1 MNPTASASASEIA
14 SVWRIRFVWL
24 VLALLLLVVMGRLV
38 QLHLLDSEFLKQQG
52 DVRTLRVE
60 PIEAYR
66 GMITDRH
73 GEPLAVSSP
82 VATLWVNPQQFP
94 QDAEAV
100 RLLAERVNQRPAD
113 LAQRLERFAER
124 EFMYLRRQVTPDLAE
139 EVLSLQLPGVYRL
152 DEHKRYYP
160 SGEIA
165 AHLVGF
171 TNIDERGQEGLELAW
186 NHWLEAESGRKRV
199 LKDLRGRTIRNLAT
213 LQQPRP
219 GQDLTL
225 SLDLR
230 LQYLAY
236 RELKAAVDQHG
247 AVSGSLI
254 LLDAQTGE
262 VLALVNQPSFN
273 PNNRALMKASGM
285 RNRALTDLIEPGS
298 VIKPFSVAVALQSG
312 IFSADDTIDTSP
324 GVMRLAGQ
332 TIRDFRNYGELS
344 PAGILTHSS
353 NVGVARMIL
362 ELPDELLVDYYND
375 LGFGRATG
383 TGFPGEAS
391 GVLPGGFNISRIKR
405 ATLSYGYGLSVT
417 MGQLAQ
423 AYMVLADHGRLH
435 PLSLLKVNEPS
446 TTPVFDPE
454 VTREVL
460 AMMEQATQPGG
471 TGTRAA
477 IPGYRVAGKTGTVHK
492 LGVEGYRSGDYLAT
506 FAGIAPASDP
516 RLVAVVMIDS
526 PSGQEYFGGEVAAP
540 VFSRVVGHAL
550 RILDIPPDDP
560 EQVLSQ

>member
-1 MNPTASASASEIA
+1 VSQPPPLSDISAASY
-14 SVWRIRFVWL
+14 WRIRFVWL
-24 VLALLLLVVMGRLV
+24 VLVVLLLAVTARLV
-38 QLHLLDSEFLKQQG
+38 QLHLFESEFLKHQG

-60 PIEAYR
+60 PIQAYR

-82 VATLWVNPQQFP
+82 VATLWINPQQFP
-94 QDAEAV
+94 QDAQAI

-113 LAQRLERFAER
+113 LAGRLQRFSEH

-139 EVLSLQLPGVYRL
+139 EVLALQLPGVYAL
-152 DEHKRYYP
+152 DEYKRYYP

-171 TNIDERGQEGLELAW
+171 TNIDEQGQEGLELAW
-186 NHWLEAESGRKRV
+186 NHWLEAEPGRKRV
-199 LKDLRGRTIRNLAT
+199 LKDLRGRRVRNLAT
-213 LQQPRP
+213 LQQPQP
-219 GQDLTL
+219 GQNLTL

-236 RELKAAVDQHG
+236 RELKAAVEQHG

-254 LLDAQTGE
+254 LLDARTGE

-273 PNNRALMKASGM
+273 PNNRAIMDPSGM
-285 RNRALTDLIEPGS
+285 RNRALVDLIEPGS

-312 IFSADDTIDTSP
+312 VFSADDTIDTSP

-332 TIRDFRNYGELS
+332 TIRDFRNYGELT
-344 PAGILTHSS
+344 PGGILTHSS
-353 NVGVARMIL
+353 NVGVSRMAL
-362 ELPDELLVDYYND
+362 ELPDDMLVDFYND

-423 AYMVLADHGRLH
+423 AYMVLADQGRLH
-435 PLSLLKVNEPS
+435 PLSLLKINEPS
-446 TTPVFDPE
+446 SIPVFDPE
-454 VTREVL
+454 VTRDVL
-460 AMMEQATQPGG
+460 AMMERSTQPGG

-492 LGVEGYRSGDYLAT
+492 LGIDGYRSGDYLAT

-516 RLVAVVMIDS
+516 RLVAVVMLDS
-526 PSGQEYFGGEVAAP
+526 PKGQEYFGGEVAAP

>member
-1 MNPTASASASEIA
+1 MNKAARSSPRVASI
-14 SVWRIRFVWL
+14 WRIRFVWL
-24 VLALLLLVVMGRLV
+24 VLVILLLVVTGRLI
-38 QLHLLDSEFLKQQG
+38 QLHLFESEFLKHQG
-52 DVRTLRVE
+52 DARTLRVE
-60 PIEAYR
+60 PIPAYR

-82 VATLWVNPQQFP
+82 VATLWINPQQFP
-94 QDAEAV
+94 DNAEAV
-100 RLLAERVNQRPAD
+100 RRLAEQVGETPQWLARRLQRFS
-113 LAQRLERFAER
+113 EH

-139 EVLSLQLPGVYRL
+139 EVLALQLPGVYAR
-152 DEHKRYYP
+152 DEYKRYYP

-171 TNIDERGQEGLELAW
+171 TNIDEQGQEGLELAW
-186 NHWLEAESGRKRV
+186 NHWLEAEPGRKRV
-199 LKDLRGRTIRNLAT
+199 LKDLRGRTVRNLAT

-236 RELKAAVDQHG
+236 RELKAAVEQHN

-254 LLDAQTGE
+254 LLDARSGE
-262 VLALVNQPSFN
+262 VLALVNQPSYN
-273 PNNRALMKASGM
+273 PNNRVKMNASGM
-285 RNRALTDLIEPGS
+285 RNRALVDLMEPGS
-298 VIKPFSVAVALQSG
+298 VIKPFSIAVALQSG
-312 IFSADDTIDTSP
+312 VFTADDTINTSP
-324 GVMRLAGQ
+324 GVIRLAGQ
-332 TIRDFRNYGELS
+332 TIRDFRDYGELTL
-344 PAGILTHSS
+344 AGILTHSS
-353 NVGVARMIL
+353 NIGVSRMIL
-362 ELPDELLVDYYND
+362 ELPDDLLVNYYNE

-391 GVLPGGFNISRIKR
+391 GVLPGDSDISRIKR

-417 MGQLAQ
+417 LGQLAQ
-423 AYMVLADHGRLH
+423 AYMALADQGRLH
-435 PLSLLKVNEPS
+435 PLSLLKVKETS
-446 TTPVFDPE
+446 STPVFDAE
-454 VTREVL
+454 VTSQVL
-460 AMMEQATQPGG
+460 KMMERATQPGG

-477 IPGYRVAGKTGTVHK
+477 IPGYRIAGKTGTVHK
-492 LGVEGYRSGDYLAT
+492 LGTEGYRSGNYLAT

-516 RLVAVVMIDS
+516 RLVAVVMLDS
-526 PSGQEYFGGEVAAP
+526 PKGQEYFGGEVAAP

-560 EQVLSQ
+560 EQIPRQ